1 MTRSGPNAWR
11 GAVPRAAGW
20 FSKPTTSHVQKRKY
34 AIRLHPLSRRED
46 ARPPSQGRCDNL
58 MLTRMLERGKA
69 VLRYRPIGLA
79 GEAALRCFAREF
91 PARVHYFVL
100 MAAIQ
105 NTIGIVYDYDQTL
118 SPAYMQDDVIFPA
131 FGINAEKFWRR
142 CAELVQEQGYDQ
154 ELAYMKCLLDYLA
167 VDRPTNKLLQQL
179 GAKMSLYRGLPEMFA
194 EFQEGLLTSEQ
205 LEAGIRVEHYV
216 VSSGLKVLIE
226 GSRIRPYLRA
236 VFGCEYAEDAEGRIA
251 FPKRVIS
258 HTQKTQYLFRI
269 NKGLLD
275 MSQDVNDHMP
285 DNVRPIPFPN
295 MIYIGDGPT
304 DVPCFTIMKKNGGHA
319 IAVYN
324 PDDPGRASFRKC
336 FDLATRAERVRHIAP
351 ADYRQNSHLRLLL
364 EEMVR
369 EVTDRIL
376 AERKA
381 SAEAGVVHA
390 PRHLV

>member
-1 MTRSGPNAWR
+1 
-11 GAVPRAAGW
+11 
-20 FSKPTTSHVQKRKY
+20 
-34 AIRLHPLSRRED
+34 
-46 ARPPSQGRCDNL
+46 
-58 MLTRMLERGKA
+58 
-69 VLRYRPIGLA
+69 
-79 GEAALRCFAREF
+79 
-91 PARVHYFVL
+91 

-131 FGINAEKFWRR
+131 FGIHAEKFWRR

-154 ELAYMKCLLDYLA
+154 ELAYMKCLLDYLS
-167 VDRPTNKLLQQL
+167 VDRPTNKQLQEL
-179 GAKMSLYRGLPEMFA
+179 GANMSLYRGLPEMFE
-194 EFQEGLLTSEQ
+194 EFQEGLLTPEQ
-205 LEAGIRVEHYV
+205 GDTGIRVEHYV

-236 VFGCEYAEDAEGRIA
+236 VFGCEYAEDAEGRIT

-285 DNVRPIPFPN
+285 DDVRPIPFRN
-295 MIYIGDGPT
+295 MVYIGDGPT

-324 PDDPGRASFRKC
+324 PDDPSRASFKKC
-336 FDLATRAERVRHIAP
+336 YSLSTHADRVRHIAP
-351 ADYRQNSHLRLLL
+351 SDYRRGSHLRLLL
-364 EEMVR
+364 EEIVR
-369 EVTDRIL
+369 EIADRIL
-376 AERKA
+376 SGRE
-381 SAEAGVVHA
+381 SAGLSGLVRA
-390 PRHLV
+390 PEHLR

>member
-1 MTRSGPNAWR
+1 MARSHG
-11 GAVPRAAGW
+11 
-20 FSKPTTSHVQKRKY
+20 
-34 AIRLHPLSRRED
+34 
-46 ARPPSQGRCDNL
+46 
-58 MLTRMLERGKA
+58 
-69 VLRYRPIGLA
+69 
-79 GEAALRCFAREF
+79 FAREF
-91 PARVHYFVL
+91 LVAVHYFL
-100 MAAIQ
+100 RMAAIQ

-167 VDRPTNKLLQQL
+167 VDRPTNQQLEQL
-179 GAKMSLYRGLPEMFA
+179 GAKMSLYRGLPDMFE
-194 EFQEGLLTSEQ
+194 EFLEGLLTPEQ
-205 LEAGIRVEHYV
+205 VEAGLRVEHYV

-226 GSRIRPYLRA
+226 GNRIRPYLRA
-236 VFGCEYAEDAEGRIA
+236 VFGCEYAEDNAGRIT

-285 DNVRPIPFPN
+285 DDVRPIPFRN

-304 DVPCFTIMKKNGGHA
+304 DVPCFTIMKKNGGNA

-324 PDDPGRASFRKC
+324 PDDPERASFRKC
-336 FDLATRAERVRHIAP
+336 FDLATRAQRVRHIAP
-351 ADYRQNSHLRLLL
+351 ADYRRNSHLRLLL

-369 EVTDRIL
+369 DIVDRIA

-381 SAEAGVVHA
+381 GAEAGVVHA
-390 PRHLV
+390 PKHLA